1 MNTTR
6 YVCLLVAV
14 LVIAR
19 AQQPE
24 NPALASFD
32 QVWNTV
38 RARHWDPEKT
48 GAAWDRARA
57 ELRPEAARVHSAAE
71 VRPFIQRLLD
81 TLHQSHFGVIPAEAY
96 DKINDGSAD
105 GLAQPAFDFR
115 ILDGEAVIT
124 RGSAAIRRGW
134 TILRIGSQD
143 VPALI
148 EKARGVANGQREMQ
162 LISYTVL
169 LHRMSG
175 NAGDIK
181 TITFGVDK
189 SATMTCD
196 VELVSPE
203 HVARLGNLPPIP
215 MQIESRKLDDSTG
228 YFRFNAFFEPEW
240 LQAEL
245 GAAVRACSSCSG
257 FVIDLR
263 GNFGGLVGLVPA
275 VAAWFVPERRP
286 MGTLISTTGTL
297 KLNINPRAETFHG
310 RLALLIDSLSVSSAE
325 FLAAGL
331 KDLGRARLFGETT
344 QGAALPSSVEKL
356 PDGDQFQ
363 FVTANYVSAAGKAVE
378 GAGVMPH
385 ETVRLNRNALLIGH
399 DPALEAARLWLSTKE

>member
-6 YVCLLVAV
+6 YVCLPAAV

-38 RARHWDPEKT
+38 RARHWDREKA

-57 ELRPEAARVHSAAE
+57 ELRPEAERAHSAAE
-71 VRPFIQRLLD
+71 VRPLIQRLLG
-81 TLHQSHFGVIPAEAY
+81 TLHQSHFGVISAEVY
-96 DKINDGSAD
+96 NKLNDGAID
-105 GLAQPAFDFR
+105 GLAQPDFDFR
-115 ILDGEAVIT
+115 ILDGEAVIS
-124 RGSAAIRRGW
+124 RGDGVIQRGW

-162 LISYTVL
+162 LISYEVL
-169 LHRMSG
+169 LNRMTG
-175 NAGDIK
+175 NAGDTK
-181 TITFGVDK
+181 SITFGVEK
-189 SATMTCD
+189 GATKTCD

-215 MQIESRKLDDSTG
+215 MQIDSRKLDDSTG

-245 GAAVRACSSCSG
+245 GADRAV
-257 FVIDLR
+257 
-263 GNFGGLVGLVPA
+263 
-275 VAAWFVPERRP
+275 
-286 MGTLISTTGTL
+286 
-297 KLNINPRAETFHG
+297 
-310 RLALLIDSLSVSSAE
+310 
-325 FLAAGL
+325 
-331 KDLGRARLFGETT
+331 
-344 QGAALPSSVEKL
+344 
-356 PDGDQFQ
+356 
-363 FVTANYVSAAGKAVE
+363 
-378 GAGVMPH
+378 
-385 ETVRLNRNALLIGH
+385 VRLVWRIRHRSAG
-399 DPALEAARLWLSTKE
+399 